1 MEQMKERKK
10 KKERKKRGE
19 DRLANDF
26 SEMCFLVNDVVILT
40 NFEKFFVLVF
50 FFFCVRVCALR
61 ERGVHVLRYELG

>member
-50 FFFCVRVCALR
+50 FFLLCASVRVKGTWGACSTI
-61 ERGVHVLRYELG
+61 